1 MSSHREQAMIYS
13 DANVMMNVQRVRK
26 LLAALR
32 LAEEA
37 LEEAIEHA
45 SSDLR
50 GSQRQNFQTY
60 DLPPLLGHS
69 KKSKGKTSRT
79 KDEYQSTSRIP
90 TILR

>member
-50 GSQRQNFQTY
+50 GSQRQNFQT